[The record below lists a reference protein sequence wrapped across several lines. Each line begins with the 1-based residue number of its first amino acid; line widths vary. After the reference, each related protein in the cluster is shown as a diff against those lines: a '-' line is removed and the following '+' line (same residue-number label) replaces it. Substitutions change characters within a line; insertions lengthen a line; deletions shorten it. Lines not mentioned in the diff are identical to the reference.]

1 MPTSISLST
10 HFEVFIHQQVESGRY
25 NNASEVVRAGL
36 RLRQDQ
42 ERLNNVKLAEL
53 RQSIATGMQSGDE
66 KDASEVLDRLKA
78 KYRNQ
83 SSS

>member
-10 HFEVFIHQQVESGRY
+10 HFEVFIRQQVESGRY